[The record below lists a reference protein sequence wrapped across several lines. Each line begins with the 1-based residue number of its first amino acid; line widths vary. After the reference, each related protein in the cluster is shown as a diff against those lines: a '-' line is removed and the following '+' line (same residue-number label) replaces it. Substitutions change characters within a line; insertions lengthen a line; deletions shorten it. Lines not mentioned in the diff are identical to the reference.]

1 MYKLKITRPWKIA
14 GMKIF
19 RFNIPDIGVGMGYF
33 ILAILIWFATL
44 IYFVILLLFYGVIL
58 ILTSFV
64 PSRIFDL
71 LVEQK
76 LLPGYNYLYNCEAKN

>member
-1 MYKLKITRPWKIA
+1 
-14 GMKIF
+14 MKIF